1 MTQKR
6 KNKKCSFKRVYLKSD
21 VIYKSARKWK
31 YNKTL
36 NIDFT
41 FLNDN
46 YILIKTFSL
55 KIKKLFIRVS
65 LFKFKNY
72 LTDSSKE
79 KER

>member
-1 MTQKR
+1 M
-6 KNKKCSFKRVYLKSD
+6 KSD

-46 YILIKTFSL
+46 YILAKIFSL